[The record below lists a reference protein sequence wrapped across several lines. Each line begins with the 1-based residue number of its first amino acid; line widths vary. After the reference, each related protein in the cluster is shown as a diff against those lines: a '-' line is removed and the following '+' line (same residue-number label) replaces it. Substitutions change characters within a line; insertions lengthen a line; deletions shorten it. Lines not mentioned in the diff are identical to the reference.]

1 MIRSI
6 EHHASLKGLHREP
19 VMTSNQTKL
28 SRRVRASVVA
38 ALTTLLALAGCAGG
52 TGAPPPASQQTLD
65 FTDEYRI
72 GVGDSVRVNVWR
84 NADLSVTVPV
94 RPDGKISVPLAG
106 DVLVGGKTPEEVASV
121 VTQRLTKFI
130 RDPNVTVIV
139 TEMGS
144 DAFRSRVR
152 VTGAVKNP
160 VSIPYRQG
168 MTVLDMVLEAG
179 GVTEFAVPGRSKLY
193 RRNGEHMEIDLDRI
207 LRKGD
212 MSTNYPL
219 VPGDVI
225 TVPERTF

>member
-1 MIRSI
+1 
-6 EHHASLKGLHREP
+6 
-19 VMTSNQTKL
+19 MTNIHT
-28 SRRVRASVVA
+28 RFGTRARVALAIVFA
-38 ALTTLLALAGCAGG
+38 ALFSLAGCAGG
-52 TGAPPPASQQTLD
+52 NGAPPPASQQTLD

-72 GVGDSVRVNVWR
+72 GVGDSVQVNVWR

-121 VTQRLTKFI
+121 VTERLTKFI

-212 MSTNYPL
+212 MSTNFAL

>member
-1 MIRSI
+1 MTHLLTHIRTASFRLL
-6 EHHASLKGLHREP
+6 ASLIAVVLL
-19 VMTSNQTKL
+19 TS
-28 SRRVRASVVA
+28 
-38 ALTTLLALAGCAGG
+38 GCASSSS
-52 TGAPPPASQQTLD
+52 APPVNVPDQLE

-84 NADLSVTVPV
+84 NEDLSVTVPV

-106 DVLVGGKTPEEVASV
+106 DVQVGGKTPEQVASV
-121 VTQRLTKFI
+121 VTQRLGKFI

-152 VTGAVKNP
+152 VTGAVKKP

-179 GVTEFAVPGRSKLY
+179 GVNEFAVPGRAKLF
-193 RRNGEHMEIDLDRI
+193 RRNGDHLKIDLDRI

-212 MSTNYPL
+212 MKTNYPL
-219 VPGDVI
+219 TPGDVI